1 MAKIR
6 PYTITYKEEP
16 ISHWIVKTPLGN
28 IDVAI
33 DPRQALTK
41 AAQMAAEEEPDVA
54 TISIKVAWLD
64 CEEGF
69 VPPRLSEIGE
79 EEFIGSEGVN

>member
-16 ISHWIVKTPLGN
+16 VAHWIVKTPLGN

-33 DPRQALTK
+33 DPRQALIK
-41 AAQMAAEEEPDVA
+41 AAQMAAEEEPGVSA
-54 TISIKVAWLD
+54 IAIKVAWLD

-69 VPPRLSEIGE
+69 SPPRLSDIDEA
-79 EEFIGSEGVN
+79 EFSGSEGIN

>member
-1 MAKIR
+1 MTKIR
-6 PYTITYKEEP
+6 PYTITYKADP
-16 ISHWIVKTPLGN
+16 IEHWIVKTPLGN

-33 DPRQALTK
+33 DPRQALIK
-41 AAQMAAEEEPDVA
+41 AAKMAANEEPDVD

-69 VPPRLSEIGE
+69 VPPRLSDIDE
-79 EEFIGSEGVN
+79 EEFDGSEGIN